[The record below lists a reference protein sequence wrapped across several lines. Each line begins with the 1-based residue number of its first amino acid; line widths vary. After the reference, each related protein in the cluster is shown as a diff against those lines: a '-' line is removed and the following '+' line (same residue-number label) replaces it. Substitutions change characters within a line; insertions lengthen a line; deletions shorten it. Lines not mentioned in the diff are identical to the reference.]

1 MFEGL
6 GTSLFLCLVLS
17 FTVKFNSSRSF
28 ARRFFR
34 SALLLSCWLMT
45 GFLCICIL
53 VSLLVTIWVR
63 DSPSYGVLSVLCVCS
78 FVLGGLLMRQ

>member
-34 SALLLSCWLMT
+34 SALLLSCWLMI
-45 GFLCICIL
+45 GFLCIL
-53 VSLLVTIWVR
+53 VLLLVTIWVC